1 MGWSSAGDIMDVI
14 MKSSKKYIPDNK
26 KRKEFYIKVIEV
38 FEDHDWDTQDEC
50 MGVDKAF
57 DLALK
62 EIHPDW
68 DRWEE

>member
-1 MGWSSAGDIMDVI
+1 MGWSSAGGIIDVI
-14 MKSSKKYIPDNK
+14 IKSSKKYIPDNK
-26 KRKEFYIKVIEV
+26 KRKEFYIKVIEA

-50 MGVDKAF
+50 MDVDKAF